1 MRFHPAMKP
10 VVSIVKHVGGLAS
23 LIVLVSACA
32 TAPIQEMSNA
42 RQSVQAAHEAGAG
55 EFASYNLQAARDYL
69 TRAERELELRYFSRA
84 RHDAIVAKSE
94 ARKAHEV
101 AQALQQAQA
110 TLAVS
115 EADEEALA
123 EARTLLVEA
132 MDAARAG
139 RDRQAIRLARDAE
152 RRAGAV
158 ATLGD

>member
-1 MRFHPAMKP
+1 M
-10 VVSIVKHVGGLAS
+10 S
-23 LIVLVSACA
+23 CA
-32 TAPIQEMSNA
+32 I
-42 RQSVQAAHEAGAG
+42 
-55 EFASYNLQAARDYL
+55 
-69 TRAERELELRYFSRA
+69 SRA